1 MKKLLCLVM
10 IVFLSSFVYGAF
22 GVGNYYSSR
31 PIVMKRGETK
41 VIEVFELQNMK
52 TEDDVKA
59 KLEIVSGDEIARL
72 KEDEFLVEANS
83 YDTMVPIKI
92 KIPKNMS
99 AGTYRVE
106 IFTKTKP
113 PESGGMVT
121 MGVGMA
127 SSFNVLVSEERAEPE
142 IPYLWILVA
151 AIIIILV
158 VIGIAAKKKNW
169 I

>member
-1 MKKLLCLVM
+1 MKKLLCLLM
-10 IVFLSSFVYGAF
+10 IVFLSSFVYGF

-31 PIVMKRGETK
+31 PIVMKRGEVK
-41 VIEVFELQNMK
+41 VVEVLELQNMK
-52 TEDDVKA
+52 SEDDVKA
-59 KLEIVSGDEIARL
+59 RLEIVNGENIARL

-106 IFTKTKP
+106 IFTKTMP

-127 SSFNVLVSEERAEPE
+127 SSFNVLVSEETAEPS
-142 IPYLWILVA
+142 IPYIWILVVG
-151 AIIIILV
+151 IVILLV
-158 VIGIAAKKKNW
+158 VIGLVIRMKRK
-169 I
+169 